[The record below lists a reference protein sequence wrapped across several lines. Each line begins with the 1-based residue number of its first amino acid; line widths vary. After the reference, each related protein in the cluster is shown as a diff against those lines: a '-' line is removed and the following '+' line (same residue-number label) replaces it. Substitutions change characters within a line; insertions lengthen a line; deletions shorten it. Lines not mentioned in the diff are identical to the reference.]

1 MNLMLIQDVILKYSE
16 AISTVLD
23 VDVVIIDRYYN
34 KIAYT
39 TRNISDAIPIT
50 RTSVVG
56 EVMNTG
62 EVLIVENNLNYPIC
76 QNCEDLSKCMI
87 HGIISVPII
96 LGKKSVGAVAL
107 LIPKGKKTN
116 IFDNVSPAIDFVQI
130 IADLIGSKLKNIE
143 DVEKLK
149 LTNYERDVIVNTIDD
164 GIISFKNDGK
174 VSYYNN
180 CFISYFNITKTINDY
195 HFEDLFHHP
204 VIKEIFYSTQDETDK
219 SFLYEEQGVSFLG
232 IVTKKSIVSNGIKHG
247 TLLIFKSINQSYN
260 ALNKVLDQQSHIS
273 FKNLTCLEKSFLVE
287 IEKAKK
293 IAVTNKEVLILSEE
307 GLEQDDLARAIH
319 NFSDRSDK
327 GYRTIDF
334 SCKTIKYIER
344 SIVGSNIDN
353 LKEDVVVG
361 DLSMANYGTAYM
373 KNIQDMPRYM
383 QDIILGLLK
392 NKSFYS
398 RTLGKQNL
406 DIRFIFHTTE
416 SLDQL
421 VSTGYFNEE
430 LFYRIQKNII
440 VIPPFK
446 ERKQS
451 IRQILNNTIERLK
464 IVYSKPEIRFSEEAL
479 KQLME
484 MRWPRNQYS
493 LETVLGHIISLANND
508 IIGIS
513 QMEEHL
519 YHERNNFESYNIE
532 EMEKSIIL
540 DLLEQGYEKEEIA
553 KKMGISRATLYRK
566 LTKHHINK

>member
-16 AISTVLD
+16 AISTVLG

-39 TRNISDAIPIT
+39 TRNIRDAIPIT

-76 QNCEDLSKCMI
+76 QNCEDLSNCMI

-164 GIISFKNDGK
+164 GIISFNNDGK

-204 VIKEIFYSTQDETDK
+204 IIKEIFYSAQDETDK
-219 SFLYEEQGVSFLG
+219 SFFYEEQGVSFLG

-260 ALNKVLDQQSHIS
+260 ALNKVLDQQRHIS
-273 FKNLTCLEKSFLVE
+273 FKNLTCLEKSFLEE

-293 IAVTNKEVLILSEE
+293 IAVTNKEVLILGEE

-334 SCKTIKYIER
+334 SCKTLKYIEN
-344 SIVGSNIDN
+344 SIVGSNTNN
-353 LKEDVVVG
+353 LKDDIVVG
-361 DLSMANYGTAYM
+361 DLSMANYGTAYI

-398 RTLGKQNL
+398 KTLGKQNL

-416 SLDQL
+416 SLEQL

-430 LFYRIQKNII
+430 LFYRIQKNIL

-446 ERKQS
+446 DRKHN
-451 IRQILNNTIERLK
+451 IRQILNNTIEKLK
-464 IVYSKPEIRFSEEAL
+464 IVYSKPDIRFSEEAL

-493 LETVLGHIISLANND
+493 METVLGHIISLADND
-508 IIGIS
+508 IVGTS

-519 YHERNNFESYNIE
+519 YHERNNFESYNVE
-532 EMEKSIIL
+532 ELEKSIIL

-566 LTKHHINK
+566 LTKHNINE